1 MKPPFAIL
9 IALTMMLPLAG
20 CTLQRSTT
28 TERTAVEQALLSSS
42 AEEAI
47 SRLETPVGEDRTVFI
62 DRSDFESVDQGHV
75 LAALSEH
82 FVDSGFRLVSDRE
95 QAQLVVQPRS
105 LYGGIDD
112 NEILVGIPEL
122 PIIVPGAGTL
132 SIPELALF
140 KMHTQR
146 GRHGLA
152 SVVVKRKNGAM
163 AFQQDPAFGDKF
175 YKRWTILMFF
185 NFRTTNLDRPF

>member
-1 MKPPFAIL
+1 MRPPFAIVFL
-9 IALTMMLPLAG
+9 LLTLLPLTA
-20 CTLQRSTT
+20 CTMHRSTT
-28 TERTAVEQALLSSS
+28 TERTAIEQALLSAS

-47 SRLETPVGEDRTVFI
+47 SRLETPVGEDRSVFI
-62 DRSDFESVDQGHV
+62 DRADFQSVDQGHV
-75 LAALSEH
+75 LSALSEH

-95 QAQLVVQPRS
+95 RAQLVVQPRS
-105 LYGGIDD
+105 LYGGIDE
-112 NEILVGIPEL
+112 NELLVGIPEL

-140 KMHTQR
+140 KRHTQR

-152 SVVVKRKNGAM
+152 SVVVRRKNGAM
-163 AFQQDPAFGDKF
+163 AFQQDPAFGDKY

-185 NFRTTNLDRPF
+185 SFRTTNLDRPF

>member
-1 MKPPFAIL
+1 
-9 IALTMMLPLAG
+9 
-20 CTLQRSTT
+20 
-28 TERTAVEQALLSSS
+28 LLSSS

-47 SRLETPVGEDRTVFI
+47 SRLETPVGEDQTVFI
-62 DRSDFESVDQGHV
+62 DRSDFQSVDQGHV
-75 LAALSEH
+75 LAALAEH
-82 FVDSGFRLVSDRE
+82 FVDNGFRLVSDRE

-112 NEILVGIPEL
+112 NELLVGIPEL
-122 PIIVPGAGTL
+122 PIIMPGAGTL

-140 KMHTQR
+140 KKHAQR

-152 SVVVKRKNGAM
+152 SVVVKRKNGVM
-163 AFQQDPAFGDKF
+163 AFQQDPAFGDKY

-185 NFRTTNLDRPF
+185 SFRTTNLDRPF